1 MVRAKSLS
9 QHRHNITRQG
19 KNETS
24 LKKMDVMYGNETI
37 VRMYGETIKYTR
49 VRSGYV
55 TEKVTENMSDRLF
68 SRIVLF
74 LGIQSI
80 Y

>member
-1 MVRAKSLS
+1 MRAKSLS
-9 QHRHNITRQG
+9 QRRHNITKQA

-24 LKKMDVMYGNETI
+24 LEKMDVMYGNEAI

-49 VRSGYV
+49 VRTGCV
-55 TEKVTENMSDRLF
+55 TEKVTENMSGRLF

>member
-1 MVRAKSLS
+1 
-9 QHRHNITRQG
+9 
-19 KNETS
+19 
-24 LKKMDVMYGNETI
+24 MYGNEAI

-49 VRSGYV
+49 VRTGCV